1 MGGCCGVAS
10 EAGTASSNGTV
21 SSTPLSPPSH
31 RRGWRGSTRSTT
43 KTEQAALK
51 RSSRLESASSFL
63 AKILQSKDRGDTDS
77 APLRGTVVNAVSSA
91 TPRKLRDS
99 ATHAAPA
106 HDQDLPFKATL
117 QHGANGSSPD
127 LLLPDLFYISASSS
141 SSLLANGDVDDK
153 AEDGI
158 GARLDGEGQSSLV
171 EVSQPTQSFAGDVH
185 TYSELDLTSEW
196 EPPSFDCLGRRS
208 ERRGRSGTDRSRLR
222 QLIIREAEVRVSL
235 RAMYTY
241 QHQRFSL
248 NLAKEHFIAVHI
260 RMRQEYESEWTV
272 QCICWIVA
280 VESVT
285 REALA
290 REWWAERAA
299 LVRRVGS
306 LRTPPPPPP
315 LQSVHD
321 DARLGITAIR
331 ALKREDRP
339 PYVSKLY
346 TAADLTPSEEA
357 AEGDLL
363 NMCIPPM
370 RASSSIA
377 LFSPPLQQQLS
388 VLGGSRSASA
398 GVSRGLRSVPRVR
411 APHASSFVSSPASV
425 FYSPEPTQRVAAAQ
439 QAQKSRLVRGRSMA
453 VTEALL

>member
-10 EAGTASSNGTV
+10 EAGTASYNDTV
-21 SSTPLSPPSH
+21 SSTPFPPPS
-31 RRGWRGSTRSTT
+31 RRGRWRGSTRSTS
-43 KTEQAALK
+43 KNEKAALK
-51 RSSRLESASSFL
+51 RSGRLESAPSFL
-63 AKILQSKDRGDTDS
+63 GKILPLKDRGDTDS
-77 APLRGTVVNAVSSA
+77 APTRGTAVDAVPS
-91 TPRKLRDS
+91 
-99 ATHAAPA
+99 AAPLKLSDYA
-106 HDQDLPFKATL
+106 TLAAPEHDQDLPFKATP

-127 LLLPDLFYISASSS
+127 PLLPDLFYISASSS
-141 SSLLANGDVDDK
+141 SSLLANCDVDDS
-153 AEDGI
+153 AEDGV

-196 EPPSFDCLGRRS
+196 EPPSFDRLGRRS
-208 ERRGRSGTDRSRLR
+208 ERLGRNGTDRSRLR
-222 QLIIREAEVRVSL
+222 QLIVREAEVRASL
-235 RAMYTY
+235 TVMYVH

-248 NLAKEHFIAVHI
+248 NLAKEHFIAVYI

-280 VESVT
+280 VESVM

-290 REWWAERAA
+290 REWWTERAA

-306 LRTPPPPPP
+306 LRKPPPPP
-315 LQSVHD
+315 LRPTCD
-321 DARLGITAIR
+321 DARLGITAIH
-331 ALKREDRP
+331 ALKREDSL
-339 PYVSKLY
+339 PYVSNLY
-346 TAADLTPSEEA
+346 TAADLTSSEEA
-357 AEGDLL
+357 AEGDPL
-363 NMCIPPM
+363 NLCIPPM

-398 GVSRGLRSVPRVR
+398 GVSRGLRSASRVS
-411 APHASSFVSSPASV
+411 APHASSFVSSPASAL
-425 FYSPEPTQRVAAAQ
+425 YSPVPTKRVAAAQ
-439 QAQKSRLVRGRSMA
+439 QAQKGRFVRGRSMA